1 MTDEQRFEELLRE
14 MERVGVDPHG
24 FPAGADVSREVAL
37 RALRTLPIFFDYLG
51 EDQSFANTET
61 LPLLAVAGIQ
71 LPPVERYVDLLI
83 SRYVEHRLQH

>member
-37 RALRTLPIFFDYLG
+37 RALRTLPDGVGPAAF
-51 EDQSFANTET
+51 
-61 LPLLAVAGIQ
+61 LAAIRSVREGSGTSA
-71 LPPVERYVDLLI
+71 
-83 SRYVEHRLQH
+83 